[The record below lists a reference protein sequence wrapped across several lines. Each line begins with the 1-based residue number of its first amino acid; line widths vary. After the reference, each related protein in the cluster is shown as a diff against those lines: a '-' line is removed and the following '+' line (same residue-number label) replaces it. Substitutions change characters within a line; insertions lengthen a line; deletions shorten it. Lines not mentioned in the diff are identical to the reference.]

1 MVGTEEL
8 AQIQCGV
15 SWAPDNTLDFTWSRL
30 SGQGERQ
37 EERQVLEEVGSVLSY
52 PGSGGEALLECR
64 ARDGAGQEGQPCTYQ
79 IIITG
84 SSEG

>member
-1 MVGTEEL
+1 MGTEEL

-15 SWAPDNTLDFTWSRL
+15 SWAPGHHLDFVWSRL
-30 SGQGERQ
+30 AGQGERQ
-37 EERQVLEEVGSVLSY
+37 ELQEVGAVLRY

-64 ARDGAGQEGQPCTYQ
+64 ARDGGGDFGRPCTYQ

-84 SSEG
+84 RDSR

>member
-15 SWAPDNTLDFTWSRL
+15 SRTPGHHLDFAWSRL
-30 SGQGERQ
+30 GGPG
-37 EERQVLEEVGSVLSY
+37 ERQVLEEVGSVLSY
-52 PGSGGEALLECR
+52 PGSAGEAVLECR
-64 ARDGAGQEGQPCTYQ
+64 ARDGAGQQGRPCTYQ

-84 SSEG
+84 SEAVR

>member
-15 SWAPDNTLDFTWSRL
+15 SRTPGHHLDFAWSRL
-30 SGQGERQ
+30 GGPG
-37 EERQVLEEVGSVLSY
+37 ERQVLEEVGSVLSY
-52 PGSGGEALLECR
+52 PGSAGEAVLECR
-64 ARDGAGQEGQPCTYQ
+64 ARDGAGQQGRPCTYQ

-84 SSEG
+84 SEAVRQ